1 MLGEVGLLN
10 KEFKKQEQSMF
21 GIFFLKKKKKTSK
34 QTFEYLKRSPK
45 GIREQSLDHKN
56 RNRRQ
61 KFKK

>member
-1 MLGEVGLLN
+1 MV
-10 KEFKKQEQSMF
+10 
-21 GIFFLKKKKKTSK
+21 GIFFLKKKKPSK
-34 QTFEYLKRSPK
+34 QAFEYLKRSPK